1 MLFLSGEGIGFIG
14 FDQSNDI
21 QPTVPI
27 RPMCFGIHRKAAGD
41 DTIFIF
47 GERGGNAIQFRIEIT
62 QNICEFLKT
71 KFSSTLKDI
80 PTSYINYDILPSLP
94 TGPMSSNIFKKHVAF
109 LNS

>member
-47 GERGGNAIQFRIEIT
+47 GERGGNAIQFRIQIT
-62 QNICEFLKT
+62 HK
-71 KFSSTLKDI
+71 
-80 PTSYINYDILPSLP
+80 
-94 TGPMSSNIFKKHVAF
+94 
-109 LNS
+109 

>member
-1 MLFLSGEGIGFIG
+1 MIFSQQFQSVQCALVFIEKQQETTPYLYLESGGAMLYSLEYS
-14 FDQSNDI
+14 SL
-21 QPTVPI
+21 
-27 RPMCFGIHRKAAGD
+27 K
-41 DTIFIF
+41 
-47 GERGGNAIQFRIEIT
+47 
-62 QNICEFLKT
+62 NICEFLKT